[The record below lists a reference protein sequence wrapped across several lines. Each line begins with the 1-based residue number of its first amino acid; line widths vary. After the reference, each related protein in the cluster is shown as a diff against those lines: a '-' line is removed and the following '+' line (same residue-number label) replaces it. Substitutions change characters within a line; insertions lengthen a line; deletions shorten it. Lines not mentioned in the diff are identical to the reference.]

1 MTNRLK
7 IFLAAFAAALTLG
20 ATGCSSDA
28 DVASDNLSKK
38 AENFEILRRVVFY
51 NGITGTYVLTI
62 EGFCSVET
70 EEQGKLTVTCKIGTD
85 QYKKHFLGRSDN
97 VTWFAE
103 QLESKGVSTDRYEV
117 NFKPETIAPDI
128 RKR

>member
-1 MTNRLK
+1 MSKVRSAIAVGL
-7 IFLAAFAAALTLG
+7 IAVVLALT
-20 ATGCSSDA
+20 GCTSDA
-28 DVASDNLSKK
+28 DVASENLSKK

>member
-1 MTNRLK
+1 MSKVRSAIAVGL
-7 IFLAAFAAALTLG
+7 IAVVLALT
-20 ATGCSSDA
+20 GCTSDA

>member
-1 MTNRLK
+1 MNK
-7 IFLAAFAAALTLG
+7 ITRVLLALGLILGIGLTG
-20 ATGCSSDA
+20 ACSSDA

-70 EEQGKLTVTCKIGTD
+70 EEQNKLTVTCKIGAD

-103 QLESKGVSTDRYEV
+103 QLESKGVSTDRYVV
-117 NFKPETIAPDI
+117 NFKPESLAPDVV
-128 RKR
+128 KR